1 MEYNKIIITNLA
13 SFYKVNLFNAMN
25 EKIRILVIFTGED
38 ANIRDGNFFNNNLLF
53 DYIDLSGLKTFK
65 KLETVWK
72 VIKKYNYEEL
82 IIGGWDS
89 ILYWQ
94 SAFISPT
101 SKNSVI
107 VESSYHESK
116 TTGIKAKV
124 KKLFLYNISK
134 AYVSGFSQK
143 EILVRLNY
151 KGNIIVTKGVGVF
164 NYKPQMPYLEKDKV
178 RRFIYIGRLSPEKN
192 LVPLIEVFNKL
203 PRYILN
209 IIGYGPQGEYL
220 KSIANKNVIFHGSI
234 NNEELPKLFSDNEVL
249 ILPSIS
255 EPWGLVVEEAF
266 NNGLPV
272 IVSNRVGCAKE
283 IVKHKENGLIFD
295 IHKKDDLYNTIIMI
309 TDVSLYNKMRLN
321 ISKMDFEKV
330 SSKHIELF
338 VN

>member
-1 MEYNKIIITNLA
+1 M
-13 SFYKVNLFNAMN
+13 
-25 EKIRILVIFTGED
+25 
-38 ANIRDGNFFNNNLLF
+38 
-53 DYIDLSGLKTFK
+53 
-65 KLETVWK
+65 
-72 VIKKYNYEEL
+72 
-82 IIGGWDS
+82 
-89 ILYWQ
+89 
-94 SAFISPT
+94 
-101 SKNSVI
+101 
-107 VESSYHESK
+107 
-116 TTGIKAKV
+116 
-124 KKLFLYNISK
+124 
-134 AYVSGFSQK
+134 
-143 EILVRLNY
+143 
-151 KGNIIVTKGVGVF
+151 
-164 NYKPQMPYLEKDKV
+164 
-178 RRFIYIGRLSPEKN
+178 
-192 LVPLIEVFNKL
+192 
-203 PRYILN
+203 
-209 IIGYGPQGEYL
+209 